1 MRTEKPA
8 PNEVAVRVT
17 AVMNTKS
24 THNELQMVNWWH
36 GQKRIW
42 LSFKVNLFCYML
54 KHKVNVSMKFKTRFN
69 LQSHAYTKATRI
81 MPGAIHH
88 CK

>member
-24 THNELQMVNWWH
+24 THNELQI
-36 GQKRIW
+36 GQLVAWPKKDMAIFQSEPV
-42 LSFKVNLFCYML
+42 LLHVETQSEC
-54 KHKVNVSMKFKTRFN
+54 KHE
-69 LQSHAYTKATRI
+69 I
-81 MPGAIHH
+81 
-88 CK
+88 